1 MKPLDREFST
11 MPRRLCA
18 ALVVECWTL
27 ALVPVSSPLPV
38 WSRPAPGV
46 LVPGDEGSGK

>member
-1 MKPLDREFST
+1 

-18 ALVVECWTL
+18 ALVVKCWTL
-27 ALVPVSSPLPV
+27 ALVLACLAAFVAV
-38 WSRPAPGV
+38 PAVLAV